1 MTNIAGNRNLP
12 EMICENEKTNEI
24 INVFLTVILCKI
36 IFVSLRLS
44 ISLILCVLP
53 KMSGNAPVCSLGTL
67 GQHFQAVVV
76 NVITSLYIMTN
87 EKNNKHNYILY
98 ETSLRIKRK
107 KNHSKL
113 AYKSWPIGVI
123 AIAVLRGRLIFFYS
137 FILMKRSCSRLREAM
152 LPFNMFWIILN

>member
-1 MTNIAGNRNLP
+1 
-12 EMICENEKTNEI
+12 
-24 INVFLTVILCKI
+24 
-36 IFVSLRLS
+36 
-44 ISLILCVLP
+44 
-53 KMSGNAPVCSLGTL
+53 MSGNAPVCSLGTL

-98 ETSLRIKRK
+98 ETSLRRKRK

>member
-1 MTNIAGNRNLP
+1 
-12 EMICENEKTNEI
+12 
-24 INVFLTVILCKI
+24 
-36 IFVSLRLS
+36 
-44 ISLILCVLP
+44 
-53 KMSGNAPVCSLGTL
+53 MSGNAPVCSLGTL

-152 LPFNMFWIILN
+152 LPFNMFWIILNWTFRLPPKRQLSILLNFFAINKFVFDFCCLCLLCYNAGHHAISRQKHGI